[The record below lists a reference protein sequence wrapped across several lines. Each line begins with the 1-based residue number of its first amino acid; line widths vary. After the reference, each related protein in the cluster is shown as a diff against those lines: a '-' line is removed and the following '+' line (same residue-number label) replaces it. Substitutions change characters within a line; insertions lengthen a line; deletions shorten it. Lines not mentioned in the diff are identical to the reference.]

1 MATEFISET
10 NAALFEDFFPGDVQ
24 KAAAAKFCRAI
35 KKGFKVL
42 NSNGIDS
49 PLFGGENLT
58 HQKEIIKDMVWYFQ
72 YLKNVGNFQ
81 FHEGTIM
88 TLKGI

>member
-24 KAAAAKFCRAI
+24 KATAAKFCRAI

-42 NSNGIDS
+42 NSNGVNR

-58 HQKEIIKDMVWYFQ
+58 HQKEILKDMLWYFQ
-72 YLKNVGNFQ
+72 HLKNLGNCQ
-81 FHEGTIM
+81 FHKGAIM
-88 TLKGI
+88 TIK